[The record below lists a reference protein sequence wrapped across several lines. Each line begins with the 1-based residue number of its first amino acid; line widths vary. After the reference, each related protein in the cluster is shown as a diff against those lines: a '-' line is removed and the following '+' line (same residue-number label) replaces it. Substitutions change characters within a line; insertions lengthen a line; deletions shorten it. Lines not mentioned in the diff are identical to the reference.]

1 MARRDERELILEL
14 LRFHDRQAAQKI
26 DDPASYLEL
35 RRDLLSY
42 LGDTEAAQARAA
54 GTTAN
59 TIHGLRRAERID
71 RIRRAAH
78 AADLVTDR
86 RGPALA
92 ADRWRGAGLETRD
105 GGSMRLGQKVS
116 SKARIRNAAP
126 MRLHMPG
133 SLLSCG
139 CSK

>member
-71 RIRRAAH
+71 RISFVERLMLRIWSRI
-78 AADLVTDR
+78 AADQRSPLIA
-86 RGPALA
+86 GAAL
-92 ADRWRGAGLETRD
+92 DLRLETEE
-105 GGSMRLGQKVS
+105 
-116 SKARIRNAAP
+116 A
-126 MRLHMPG
+126 
-133 SLLSCG
+133 
-139 CSK
+139 

>member
-71 RIRRAAH
+71 RISFVERLMLRIWSRI
-78 AADLVTDR
+78 AADQRSPLIA
-86 RGPALA
+86 GAAL
-92 ADRWRGAGLETRD
+92 DLRLETEEAW
-105 GGSMRLGQKVS
+105 KVS